1 MHSISSRHLEYLY
14 VHCTVR
20 EETPGRHE
28 PLLCRHEPPRFAR
41 QTEPL
46 LCCNEHAQ
54 YIKMYRVI
62 QEVLLNLC
70 FKFLKKDFFFTN
82 FSTID
87 EKYLSIITKSA

>member
-20 EETPGRHE
+20 EETPGCRE
-28 PLLCRHEPPRFAR
+28 PSLCRHEPTRFAR